1 MKHVVGTFLLGVA
14 ITAAFSAAMYMIV
27 GAPFAYLVAA
37 FFGACTLVATFSDY
51 IEQTDREEYD
61 RRDPPDKIYVGAAT
75 ISADGEVMFVEGDEL
90 PPGMKEFISR
100 VLRDI
105 GEETIEQHGHTLSNE
120 EIAEIEE
127 KFS

>member
-14 ITAAFSAAMYMIV
+14 VTAVLSAAMFMAV
-27 GAPFAYLVAA
+27 GAPFAWLVAA
-37 FFGACTLVATFSDY
+37 FFGACTLVATWSDY

-61 RRDPPDKIYVGAAT
+61 QFGPPGKVFVGVAEV
-75 ISADGEVMFVEGDEL
+75 SLDGEVELVSGDEL

-105 GEETIEQHGHTLSNE
+105 GQETIEQHGHSLTNE